1 MPKFKNLMKSIFD
14 EDIDVDQEEMEEEK
28 EEPKKVEEPAPQPM
42 VVKPEAPAEPK
53 KPVDPQPVQQS
64 DPISLADVVLDPVPE
79 KKATQ
84 FGSLDIQKV
93 QKKDTSPTYK
103 KPYHF
108 DRSKLNQDAKPV
120 RKKQPEYNYQSI
132 MSPIFGNTSDDKK
145 DYDKIHNAV
154 ELEKPVVSSALEQ
167 VISPMFGQDIP
178 SYRKENEIPRK
189 DPDTVGQKVNDAT
202 EAIALDDILEKT
214 DEEKPKQEKL
224 FASKN

>member
-14 EDIDVDQEEMEEEK
+14 EDIDDEQEEIEEEVK
-28 EEPKKVEEPAPQPM
+28 EEPKKAAEPSPQPT
-42 VVKPEAPAEPK
+42 VVEPEK
-53 KPVDPQPVQQS
+53 PQPVQQP
-64 DPISLADVVLDPVPE
+64 DPVSLADVVLDPVPE

-84 FGSLDIQKV
+84 FGALDIQKV

-120 RKKQPEYNYQSI
+120 RKKQQEYNYQSI
-132 MSPIFGNTSDDKK
+132 MSPIFGNTADDKK
-145 DYDKIHNAV
+145 EYDKIHNAV
-154 ELEKPVVSSALEQ
+154 ELEKPVVSSSFEK

-189 DPDTVGQKVNDAT
+189 DPDTVGQKAKDET
-202 EAIALDDILEKT
+202 EAIALDDILEKNE
-214 DEEKPKQEKL
+214 EEKPKQEKL